1 MTGFTVHL
9 DENAGPASTH
19 ALVIGVG
26 KYTHLDGGESPTTH
40 VGAAGMRQLSSPP
53 LSARAFAT
61 WLINGY
67 NEPLKPLASVAL
79 LLSEATPSPF
89 VHPTTHEEHVVQA
102 ATIDNIEA
110 AVKEWKRRGDA
121 DEDSRLVFYFCGHGV
136 SQGTDVSLF
145 ASDMFADEESPFNGA
160 LDFGALWRGLNRC
173 LASQQIF
180 FVDACRASS
189 DRLISRFGT
198 DNRGKVPISGGEER
212 PEGSAKKR
220 QHAVYYATLD
230 GEKSHARHDS
240 VSLFT
245 EALIRSLKGP
255 GSQNIH
261 NNVWRVSV
269 DSLSLAMRLF
279 MAERQFAGTV
289 AGVQVPV
296 NPEAFNFDFHV
307 LTHDP
312 VVPVYIGCDPAHDN
326 DRAEFVVRGT
336 GEPERRRGPVFEA
349 ETPNAEWPQ
358 DLSLG
363 TYEIEATVGPGDVRR
378 ASLVTHPPLRHIGL
392 AKP

>member
-1 MTGFTVHL
+1 M
-9 DENAGPASTH
+9 STH

-53 LSARAFAT
+53 LSAREFVT

-79 LLSEATPSPF
+79 LLSEAIPSPF
-89 VHPTTHEEHVVQA
+89 VHPTTHDEHVVQA
-102 ATIDNIEA
+102 ATIENIEA
-110 AVKEWKRRGDA
+110 AVREWKRRGDA
-121 DEDSRLVFYFCGHGV
+121 DEDHRLIFYFCGHGV
-136 SQGTDVSLF
+136 SQGVDVSLF
-145 ASDMFADEESPFNGA
+145 ASDMFADEENPFNGA
-160 LDFGALWRGLNRC
+160 LDFGGLWRGLNRC

-189 DRLISRFGT
+189 DRLISQFGT
-198 DNRGKVPISGGEER
+198 DSRGKVPIAGGEDR
-212 PEGSAKKR
+212 PEGSVRKR
-220 QHAVYYATLD
+220 QHAVYYSTLD
-230 GEKSHARHDS
+230 GEKSHARPDS

-245 EALIRSLKGP
+245 EPLIRSLKGP

-269 DSLSLAMRLF
+269 DSLSMAMRLF
-279 MAERQFAGTV
+279 MAERQFAGRV
-289 AGVQVPV
+289 PGVQVPV

-312 VVPVYIGCDPAHDN
+312 VVPVFIGCDPADDN
-326 DRAEFVVRGT
+326 DLAEFVLRRSGQQD
-336 GEPERRRGPVFEA
+336 RRRGPVSEP
-349 ETPNAEWPQ
+349 ETRNAEWAQ
-358 DLSLG
+358 DLPLG
-363 TYEIEATVGPGDVRR
+363 TYEIKATVGLGDVRT
-378 ASLVTHPPLRHIGL
+378 ASLVSHPPIRHIGL